1 MWALDILE
9 GALGTWNSYM
19 SQIWQVVTLSPK
31 EFEDGAIW
39 PLMEQI
45 FSLLQGIGYGLLI
58 LFFAMSFFKQTAS
71 FRELRHPEQ
80 VFRLFIRFV
89 LAQAAITYGLEIINF
104 IFEITGG
111 ITEKIAGR
119 IGGLHQVSATLPD
132 AVRQAAEDANI
143 IQSVFAGLVGLL
155 FSGIVLCLSLLMLI
169 QVYGRFFR
177 VYLYVALAPLPLSA
191 FGGELT
197 SRHGRTFIQSFIGVF
212 LEAAV
217 VVLACIIFSAFTSN
231 DGLPTVDFGDGSIG
245 VMVSYMIGVIFQ
257 MLILLG
263 VVKAADRVVKEML
276 AL

>member
-1 MWALDILE
+1 
-9 GALGTWNSYM
+9 M
-19 SQIWQVVTLSPK
+19 SEIWQIVTLSPK
-31 EFEDGAIW
+31 EFQGGAIW
-39 PLMEQI
+39 PVMEQI

-80 VFRLFIRFV
+80 VFRLFIRFI

-104 IFEITGG
+104 IFEVTGG
-111 ITEKIAGR
+111 ITEKIAGSM
-119 IGGLHQVSATLPD
+119 GGLHQVSATLPD

-155 FSGIVLCLSLLMLI
+155 FSGIVLCLSLVMLI

-197 SRHGRTFIQSFIGVF
+197 SRHGRTFIQSFIGVC
-212 LEAAV
+212 LEATV

-231 DGLPTVDFGDGSIG
+231 DGLPSVDFGDGSIG
-245 VMVSYMIGVIFQ
+245 MMVSYMIGVIFQ